1 MKYMILLV
9 FLPLIFL
16 SSCRYNEKDSY
27 YEMRIDMVE
36 KQLKSY
42 GIEDETV
49 LFVMKKVARH
59 LFVPENMLDKAYNDH
74 PLPIGEGQ
82 TISQPYI
89 VALMTET
96 LELEQGDKVLEIGTG
111 SGYQTA
117 FLAEFSGTV
126 YTVERIA
133 DLSDKAIERLKNMGY
148 NNVYNKTGD
157 GSRGW
162 PENSPYDRI
171 IVTAAAGRMPEIILQ
186 QLAPCG
192 RMVIPLGPPEVQD
205 LLLIIKKA
213 DGSIEIKPAGKVR
226 FVEFRGEYGWSR

>member
-1 MKYMILLV
+1 MDIQRLEEFYRKLDRAGFMD
-9 FLPLIFL
+9 
-16 SSCRYNEKDSY
+16 NEYRTFAGIDS
-27 YEMRIDMVE
+27 
-36 KQLKSY
+36 
-42 GIEDETV
+42 
-49 LFVMKKVARH
+49 A
-59 LFVPENMLDKAYNDH
+59 
-74 PLPIGEGQ
+74 LPIGHGQ
-82 TISQPYI
+82 TVSQPSL
-89 VALMTET
+89 VLEMTK
-96 LELEQGDKVLEIGTG
+96 LLSPGKDSKVLEIGTG